1 MDECG
6 PAVSRLCVATRG
18 GGEPLRSIQESAGFY
33 RLYLTN
39 DPVGGAEFAVAAP
52 GLDEVSLI
60 ADLIDAIHQQVM
72 TTLGQGQPVLA
83 GFHVGIIKLTDT
95 GFGGIGVERAL
106 ALIRDPDVTAQV
118 TLRVAAADS
127 ARGGLS
133 SPLPSRRGFSRTCA
147 RRVCPAATGS
157 RSLRQTP
164 GSGCFKAI
172 LVGHQP
178 ELLRVSS
185 GWTGPRCSESGAGWS
200 GTASMPSR
208 SAAIRL
214 APAGPAPTP
223 ANSGSGELA
232 SVASAVRHAANL
244 SARLAASSNETRSH
258 TAPSALENSATGAS
272 PGCPGRW

>member
-127 ARGGLS
+127 ARGGLCLAVAITS
-133 SPLPSRRGFSRTCA
+133 RLFEDLRAEGLPGGNWQPIPEA
-147 RRVCPAATGS
+147 DAW
-157 RSLRQTP
+157 LRL
-164 GSGCFKAI
+164 F
-172 LVGHQP
+172 
-178 ELLRVSS
+178 
-185 GWTGPRCSESGAGWS
+185 
-200 GTASMPSR
+200 
-208 SAAIRL
+208 
-214 APAGPAPTP
+214 
-223 ANSGSGELA
+223 
-232 SVASAVRHAANL
+232 
-244 SARLAASSNETRSH
+244 
-258 TAPSALENSATGAS
+258 
-272 PGCPGRW
+272 